1 MFHELLRLVEEFQK
15 NPPTTEEMERA
26 RKSFANDAEK
36 TLNNHESI
44 GVELS
49 EYIALGD
56 WRLFFQGRDAAEKV
70 TVDQVRDVAGR
81 YYRRDNRIVGQFQPE
96 DNPQRADIPSPPTAA
111 EVLKDF
117 KGKQATSVAEAFDP
131 SQANIDKRTVRTTV
145 GGVKLALLT
154 KKNRGETVNLNL
166 SLHIGDEKSLFG
178 KRFVAQLAGAM
189 LARGTS
195 RYSREQLADEFDKLK
210 VSGGVSGTG
219 ASIQTTREHLP
230 AVLKLVAHV
239 LKEPSFPESEFTQ
252 LKKQYLTSIES
263 QKSDPAARGSERLS
277 AHFNVYPKG
286 DWRAATS
293 LDESIAEIG
302 KVTLDDVKA
311 FHRDFYGATA
321 AELAIVGDFD
331 AQHPAHPARAGDPP
345 VVAPRVSSS
354 DTQGDRGGV
363 AGQRVG
369 EQMVHEIAARRQFQI
384 QPSLRS
390 FSSQRQFVAF
400 DGQACVQIAVQIDVE
415 FVRRQIELRA
425 VAGEGV

>member
-1 MFHELLRLVEEFQK
+1 VVKKGEAIEPVQAELLRTVEVPEK
-15 NPPTTEEMERA
+15 SADRGRNGRA

-96 DNPQRADIPSPPTAA
+96 DNPQRADIPPPPTAA
-111 EVLKDF
+111 DVLKDF

-131 SQANIDKRTVRTTV
+131 SQVNIDKRTVRTTV

-195 RYSREQLADEFDKLK
+195 RYSRG
-210 VSGGVSGTG
+210 SWPTNS
-219 ASIQTTREHLP
+219 
-230 AVLKLVAHV
+230 
-239 LKEPSFPESEFTQ
+239 
-252 LKKQYLTSIES
+252 TS
-263 QKSDPAARGSERLS
+263 
-277 AHFNVYPKG
+277 
-286 DWRAATS
+286 
-293 LDESIAEIG
+293 
-302 KVTLDDVKA
+302 
-311 FHRDFYGATA
+311 
-321 AELAIVGDFD
+321 
-331 AQHPAHPARAGDPP
+331 
-345 VVAPRVSSS
+345 
-354 DTQGDRGGV
+354 
-363 AGQRVG
+363 
-369 EQMVHEIAARRQFQI
+369 
-384 QPSLRS
+384 
-390 FSSQRQFVAF
+390 
-400 DGQACVQIAVQIDVE
+400 
-415 FVRRQIELRA
+415 
-425 VAGEGV
+425 